1 MEKVRVALK
10 FKAPRYSE
18 RAVPTLHAIRQL
30 DYQIAGGK
38 VVKRPLGSMKVNDNL
53 PLLIFIVPE

>member
-1 MEKVRVALK
+1 MCSNLGLHGILS
-10 FKAPRYSE
+10 APCQHF
-18 RAVPTLHAIRQL
+18 TAIRQL

-38 VVKRPLGSMKVNDNL
+38 VVKRPLGSMKANDNL